1 MSSPSAPPTD
11 QRPAAGGPPERD
23 KQRGIDLTHGEPPAE
38 LLEQMA
44 HADELNMRLRQSG
57 RELCFALSGDGRSVQ
72 IELRD
77 IDGHVLRILSLSEAI
92 ELAEGGALPG

>member
-1 MSSPSAPPTD
+1 MSSPPAPPTD
-11 QRPAAGGPPERD
+11 QPPSSGGPPERD
-23 KQRGIDLTHGEPPAE
+23 KERRIDLTHGDPPAE
-38 LLEQMA
+38 LLDQMA
-44 HADELNMRLRQSG
+44 HADEINMRLRRSG

-77 IDGHVLRILSLSEAI
+77 SDGRVLRILSLSEAV